1 MAVAQ
6 LSRALHAPAHPM
18 ANPGYGKK
26 SAPDQLPLDGGTFA
40 HLPRREAAIARYID
54 LLPDGSDISIKTLA
68 REIEG
73 YGQAAVASAL
83 RYLSAAGHLRRFGVD
98 VHVEREGYRRVTHT
112 HFSRTARPEH
122 WWRAFLAEDVPESG
136 KDQPEQPEEPAR
148 RGYRALAR
156 IARTEPQLPLSA
168 ASCEALAPLAG
179 EWFER
184 GMSESQFVWTLT
196 FALPRP
202 VRHPFGFVQQRLINE
217 MPPELPGP
225 VQGLVHMECTG
236 CGVPGVPEALPGG
249 LCGPCRSVPY
259 EPAHDGPP
267 AEVVRGRAARIRHDL
282 RGRGDGPAARMRG

>member
-18 ANPGYGKK
+18 AKPGYGKR
-26 SAPDQLPLDGGTFA
+26 SATDQLPFNGGTFA

-54 LLPDGSDISIKTLA
+54 LLPDGSDISIKALA

-73 YGQAAVASAL
+73 FGQMAIGSAL
-83 RYLSAAGHLRRFGVD
+83 RRLSSTGHLRRFREEVWIEGD
-98 VHVEREGYRRVTHT
+98 GFRHVTRTY
-112 HFSRTARPEH
+112 FSRTARPEP
-122 WWRAFLAEDVPESG
+122 WWRAMLVGDVPESG
-136 KDQPEQPEEPAR
+136 KEQPAVDEPGEAER

-179 EWFER
+179 EWFKR
-184 GMSESQFVWTLT
+184 GMSESQFVWVVT
-196 FALPRP
+196 FCLPTP
-202 VRHPFGFVQQRLINE
+202 VRHPFRFVQQRLINE

-225 VQGLVHMECTG
+225 VQGLITMECTG
-236 CGVPGVPEALPGG
+236 CGVPGTADALPGG

-259 EPAHDGPP
+259 ERPESGLPAD
-267 AEVVRGRAARIRHDL
+267 VVRGKADRIRYEIRKP
-282 RGRGDGPAARMRG
+282 RGPRPPR